1 MGTNASLSLLFGKI
15 LGVIFPILFFLHV
28 FLFMVTYSDFF
39 PIIVV
44 PLHLPDLPLYMF
56 KDMPSLSYFL
66 TLFRVVV
73 LLSVNVLER
82 EF

>member
-1 MGTNASLSLLFGKI
+1 MFSCALVVI
-15 LGVIFPILFFLHV
+15 L
-28 FLFMVTYSDFF
+28 
-39 PIIVV
+39 
-44 PLHLPDLPLYMF
+44 LPDLPLYMF

-73 LLSVNVLER
+73 LLGVDVLER